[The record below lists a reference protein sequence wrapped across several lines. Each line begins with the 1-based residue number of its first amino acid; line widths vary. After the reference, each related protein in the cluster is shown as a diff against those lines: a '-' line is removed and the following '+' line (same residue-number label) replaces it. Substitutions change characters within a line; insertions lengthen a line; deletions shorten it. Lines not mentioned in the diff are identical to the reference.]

1 MRGTTPH
8 LTFTL
13 PFEASMVAKAKLVI
27 KQGDRLL
34 LRKNTADCTLEDNT
48 LTARLS
54 REDTLQLPEDETVFV
69 QLEIET
75 TGGDSLVA
83 APVTLYTGRL
93 LDEEVLL

>member
-13 PFEASMVAKAKLVI
+13 PFDASMVAKAKLVI
-27 KQGDRLL
+27 KQGDTLL
-34 LRKNTADCTLEDNT
+34 LRKNTADCALQGNT

-54 REDTLQLPEDETVFV
+54 RAETLQLPEDERVFV

-75 TGGDSLVA
+75 PVGDSLVT
-83 APVTLYTGRL
+83 APVTLYTGQL
-93 LDEEVLL
+93 LDEEALL